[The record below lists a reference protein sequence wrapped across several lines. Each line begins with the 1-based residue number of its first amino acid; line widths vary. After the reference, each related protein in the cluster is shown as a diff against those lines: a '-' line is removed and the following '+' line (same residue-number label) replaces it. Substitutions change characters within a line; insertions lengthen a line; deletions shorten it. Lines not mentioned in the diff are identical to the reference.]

1 MIKAIL
7 FDMDWVLIDA
17 REWHYEALNQAL
29 ELFWFTIT
37 RQEHENYYDWLPTHV
52 KLRKLTE
59 EKWLPESLH
68 KFINQ
73 MKQQYTVD
81 AIYNNSTVD
90 FSKHVLLKKLKKKWL
105 KIACCSNSIKNSI
118 EMMLNKAMILDY
130 FDLVLSNEDVKE
142 SKPSPQIYQLAMEK
156 FWVTPEETV
165 IVEDSPHG
173 VEAARSSWAR
183 VIIVNNATEVH
194 SWTFRD
200 IL

>member
-17 REWHYEALNQAL
+17 REWHYEAFNKAL
-29 ELFWFTIT
+29 WLFGFTIT

-52 KLRKLTE
+52 KLERLSE
-59 EKWLPESLH
+59 EKWLPRSLH

-90 FSKHVLLKKLKKKWL
+90 FSKQVMLKKLKEKWI

-130 FDLVLSNEDVKE
+130 FDLILSNEDVKE

-156 FWVTPEETV
+156 LWVLPEETIV
-165 IVEDSPHG
+165 VEDSPHG
-173 VEAARSSWAR
+173 IEAGTKSWAK
-183 VIIVNNATEVH
+183 VIIVNNATDVH
-194 SWTFRD
+194 SSIFKE

>member
-1 MIKAIL
+1 MIKAVL

-17 REWHYEALNQAL
+17 REWHYEALNKAL
-29 ELFWFTIT
+29 WLFGFTIT

-52 KLRKLTE
+52 KLKRLTE

-68 KFINQ
+68 NFINQ

-90 FSKHVLLKKLKKKWL
+90 FSKQVMLKKLKDKWL

-130 FDLVLSNEDVKE
+130 FDLILSNEDVKE
-142 SKPSPQIYQLAMEK
+142 SKPSPQIYELAMEK
-156 FWVTPEETV
+156 LWIKPNETIV
-165 IVEDSPHG
+165 IEDSPHG
-173 VEAARSSWAR
+173 IEAWTKSGAK
-183 VIIVNNATEVH
+183 VIVVNNANEVH
-194 SWTFRD
+194 SWIFKD